1 MKKNERRAFIGR
13 GLFALATG
21 LGLREASAAATSSGQ
36 TGMRKLR
43 GDVRVNGIAAKLG
56 TLVRAGD
63 TVATGPDSEAIYV
76 MGNDAFLQRAN
87 STVHFG
93 DNVATDF
100 LRVVTGAL
108 LSVFGHGAKRLA
120 AQYVTIG
127 IRGTGCYI
135 EEGRQ
140 GTFFCLCYGK
150 ADVHTAAGGT
160 MAYETRH
167 HDRPTMIDA
176 TSARPAA
183 PVTNHTDAELVMLE
197 SYVGR
202 KPPFYGGKGSAE
214 R

>member
-1 MKKNERRAFIGR
+1 MKKNERRTFIR
-13 GLFALATG
+13 NGLFALAVG
-21 LGLREASAAATSSGQ
+21 LGLREAYAAGTSAGQ
-36 TGMRKLR
+36 PGMRKLR
-43 GDVRVNGIAAKLG
+43 GEVRVNGVAAKLG

-63 TVATGPDSEAIYV
+63 TVATGADSEAIYV
-76 MGNDAFLQRAN
+76 IGKDAFLQRAN

-108 LSVFGHGAKRLA
+108 LSVFGRGAKRLA

-135 EEGRQ
+135 EEGKQ

-150 ADVHTAAGGT
+150 ADLHTAGGQS
-160 MAYETRH
+160 MEYETHH
-167 HDRPTMIDA
+167 HDRPTTIDA
-176 TSARPAA
+176 KSAKPAA
-183 PVTNHTDAELVMLE
+183 PVENHTDAELAMLE

-202 KPPFYGGKGSAE
+202 TPPFHGRKGGSD